1 MKWFLFINLELTNS
15 VMEYVDHDEFI
26 DPDNLNEYD
35 PESQF
40 SKVLLF
46 SDEEWKKNWERET
59 TFSLSLL

>member
-1 MKWFLFINLELTNS
+1 MKWFLAINLELTNS

-26 DPDNLNEYD
+26 DPDDLNEYD

-59 TFSLSLL
+59 TFSLSLP

>member
-1 MKWFLFINLELTNS
+1 MWFLFINLELTNS

-40 SKVLLF
+40 SKVLLS

>member
-1 MKWFLFINLELTNS
+1 
-15 VMEYVDHDEFI
+15 MEYVDHDEFI

-46 SDEEWKKNWERET
+46 SDEEWKKIGKEKP
-59 TFSLSLL
+59 LLVSVYYDIVVTEE

>member
-59 TFSLSLL
+59 TFSLSLP

>member
-15 VMEYVDHDEFI
+15 VMEYVDHDDFL

-40 SKVLLF
+40 SRVLLF
-46 SDEEWKKNWERET
+46 SDEEWKKYWERET

>member
-1 MKWFLFINLELTNS
+1 MWFLFINLELTNS

-46 SDEEWKKNWERET
+46 SDEEWKKYRERET

>member
-1 MKWFLFINLELTNS
+1 
-15 VMEYVDHDEFI
+15 MEYVDHDEFI

-59 TFSLSLL
+59 TFSLSLP

>member
-1 MKWFLFINLELTNS
+1 MKWFSFINLELTNS

-40 SKVLLF
+40 SRVLLF
-46 SDEEWKKNWERET
+46 SDEEWKKYCERET
-59 TFSLSLL
+59 TFSLGLL

>member
-15 VMEYVDHDEFI
+15 AMEYVDHDEFI

-40 SKVLLF
+40 SRVLLF
-46 SDEEWKKNWERET
+46 SGEEWKKYWERET

>member
-1 MKWFLFINLELTNS
+1 MKWFLAINLELTNS

>member
-1 MKWFLFINLELTNS
+1 
-15 VMEYVDHDEFI
+15 MEYVDHDEFI

-40 SKVLLF
+40 SKVLLS

-59 TFSLSLL
+59 TFSLSLLW